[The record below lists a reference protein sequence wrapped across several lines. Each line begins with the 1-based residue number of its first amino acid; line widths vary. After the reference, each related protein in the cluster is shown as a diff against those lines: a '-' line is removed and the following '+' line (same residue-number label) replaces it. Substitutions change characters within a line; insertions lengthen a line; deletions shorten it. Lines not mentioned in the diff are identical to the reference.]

1 MIVSVIAAE
10 ALLHNTIPKEHKV
23 KREFLFGFTDFI
35 CSGLL
40 KSVLNAKIISD
51 DSLIYTPLTY
61 AILCKNSKAIK
72 EILKVSKNL
81 S

>member
-40 KSVLNAKIISD
+40 MR
-51 DSLIYTPLTY
+51 SL
-61 AILCKNSKAIK
+61 
-72 EILKVSKNL
+72 
-81 S
+81 

>member
-35 CSGLL
+35 CSGLSTIFRIL
-40 KSVLNAKIISD
+40 SKDWRKKI
-51 DSLIYTPLTY
+51 
-61 AILCKNSKAIK
+61 
-72 EILKVSKNL
+72 
-81 S
+81 

>member
-35 CSGLL
+35 CSGLSTL
-40 KSVLNAKIISD
+40 LYRSQL
-51 DSLIYTPLTY
+51 
-61 AILCKNSKAIK
+61 
-72 EILKVSKNL
+72 ILKRWLVVN
-81 S
+81 

>member
-35 CSGLL
+35 CSGL
-40 KSVLNAKIISD
+40 SIIMPD
-51 DSLIYTPLTY
+51 CFLF
-61 AILCKNSKAIK
+61 
-72 EILKVSKNL
+72 
-81 S
+81 